1 MNREPSTHA
10 RPLHCHLSQAQAIPW
25 YHYVPVQY
33 DYSDLWDIM
42 SFLDGAP
49 DGSTPGREDIAR
61 DIAHHGEEFA
71 LHELRWEEMQSYMLL
86 FLLEV
91 GAGVRR

>member
-1 MNREPSTHA
+1 MRYLPPDIS
-10 RPLHCHLSQAQAIPW
+10 LQAQAIPW
-25 YHYVPVQY
+25 YHYVPLQY

-49 DGSTPGREDIAR
+49 DGSSPGREDIAR
-61 DIAHHGEEFA
+61 GIAQHGKEFA
-71 LHELRWEEMQSYMLL
+71 NHELRWEEMQSYMFL

-91 GAGVRR
+91 SG